1 MELYTFG
8 VDRSSP
14 VTKAIST
21 QKANATKVVW
31 SSWCDA
37 VVAMQDAEHA
47 WTLDYIGVGLT
58 AAQSLLIRTSQDLR
72 DALNVQGRV
81 VNFFGSAMHEGLRGY
96 VITQETGNNANC
108 IVLLSTELEIEAG
121 LPEIEQLLVSGDH
134 EIVDVKILSA
144 GDVLLGIRLKSTGE
158 GQVVRLDGLQKLRS
172 HINSKSPFPFVQPPL
187 ASFLPVQ
194 WCVNATTST
203 ILDRDGKVYT
213 FTSDSRYP
221 MCLGRLCDGAPSF
234 ELVTYLSET
243 KVTKIASGG
252 YMTAAI
258 SSEGELFVWG
268 QVCPGSIWDLNVLTG
283 KEKTVAKGCSAAGM
297 AKVSQVRPAD
307 AQEQDVYVKSV
318 ETQIDGYAAQVRD
331 VALGHGHVLIV
342 AKVLCSDCNAMQTV
356 FAAGDNTRGQLG
368 LDRRIRFVE
377 EFRELVELKGK
388 RVTALSA
395 TGWSSFIATS
405 KE

>member
-8 VDRSSP
+8 VDRPSS
-14 VTKAIST
+14 VAEAIST

-47 WTLDYIGVGLT
+47 WTLEYMGVGLT

-72 DALNVQGRV
+72 NALNVQGRV

-96 VITQETGNNANC
+96 VITQEAGNNTNC
-108 IVLLSTELEIEAG
+108 VVLLSTDLEIEAG
-121 LPEIEQLLVSGDH
+121 LPEVEQLLVSCDH
-134 EIVDVKILSA
+134 EIVDVKIFSA

-158 GQVVRLDGLQKLRS
+158 GQVVRLDGLQQLRS
-172 HINSKSPFPFVQPPL
+172 HINSKSSFPLEQPPL

-221 MCLGRLCDGAPSF
+221 MCLGRPCDGAPRF

-243 KVTKIASGG
+243 KITKIASGG

-283 KEKTVAKGCSAAGM
+283 KEKVAMDCSATGM
-297 AKVSQVRPAD
+297 AKVSQVWPAD

-318 ETQIDGYAAQVRD
+318 ETQIDGYAAQVCD

-342 AKVLCSDCNAMQTV
+342 AKLLCPDHNAVQTV

-368 LDRRIRFVE
+368 LDRRFQFVE
-377 EFRELVELKGK
+377 EFKELVELKGK

-395 TGWSSFIATS
+395 TGWSSFIATI